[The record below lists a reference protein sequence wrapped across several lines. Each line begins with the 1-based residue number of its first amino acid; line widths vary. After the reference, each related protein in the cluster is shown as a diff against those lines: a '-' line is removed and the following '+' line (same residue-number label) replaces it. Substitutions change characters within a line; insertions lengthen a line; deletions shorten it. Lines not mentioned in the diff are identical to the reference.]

1 MDITDAVALFH
12 GINQDVVLKA
22 QEKGPKFAVERM
34 RDFMSFISRANESR
48 FGDQQNSN
56 NVSVAVCGSNHLDVS
71 LRPNPGVPLEGVL
84 HGDLGGSTANVI
96 SQQPDAATAK

>member
-22 QEKGPKFAVERM
+22 QEKGPKFAVACM
-34 RDFMSFISRANESR
+34 RDFMSFISRANEPR

-56 NVSVAVCGSNHLDVS
+56 NISAAICSGNHLDVS

-84 HGDLGGSTANVI
+84 HGDLGGSTANGI
-96 SQQPDAATAK
+96 SQQSNAATAK